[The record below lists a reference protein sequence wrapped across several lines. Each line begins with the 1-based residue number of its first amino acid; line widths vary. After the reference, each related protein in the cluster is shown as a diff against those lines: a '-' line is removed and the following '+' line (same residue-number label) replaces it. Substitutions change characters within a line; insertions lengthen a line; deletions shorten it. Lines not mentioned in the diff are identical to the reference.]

1 MAHMQCC
8 RRSVAIVFLAAALL
22 RLLAPHEAWADAA
35 GPIIPLP
42 DTDRAQLDRLLGK
55 GIIGEALPSPPLG
68 GMGAYF
74 PPKGRVMSL
83 RVVTSDKKATTE
95 THTIEDTTEAAFE
108 PGWHYTIK
116 GITELYFQ
124 RDPDGNVVTVAEKD
138 LDQGVLSRF
147 TPGDPLI
154 MPGLKP
160 GQSIKSSHKV
170 EVFDLSN
177 LKKVSHSGSL
187 DVTYTYVGTY
197 RVTVPSGTY
206 DAALIRWDYSGEV
219 GPATI
224 QDSQYRLLANG
235 AGEVAMIQIR
245 SISALLIYSDHT
257 KRGKLL
263 EQVR

>member
-1 MAHMQCC
+1 MQCH
-8 RRSVAIVFLAAALL
+8 RRLVIVALLAAVSLVL
-22 RLLAPHEAWADAA
+22 TAPRHAGADAA

-55 GIIGEALPSPPLG
+55 GVVGEALPSAPLAG
-68 GMGAYF
+68 IEAYL
-74 PPKGRVMSL
+74 PPKDRAMTL
-83 RVVTSDKKATTE
+83 RVVTSDKQATYE
-95 THTIEDTTEAAFE
+95 THRIEETTDAAFA
-108 PGWHYTIK
+108 PGWHYTIE
-116 GITELYFQ
+116 GIAELYFQ
-124 RDPDGNVVTVAEKD
+124 KDPAGNVSTVAEKD
-138 LDQGVLSRF
+138 LDKAVLSRF

-154 MPGLKP
+154 VPGLKP
-160 GQSIKSSHKV
+160 GESVKSKHKV
-170 EVFDLSN
+170 EVFELSN
-177 LKKVSHSGSL
+177 LKEVAHSGSL

-206 DAALIRWDYSGEV
+206 DAALIRWDYNGEV

-224 QDSQYRLLANG
+224 KDSQYRFLASG

-263 EQVR
+263 ERTQ

>member
-1 MAHMQCC
+1 M
-8 RRSVAIVFLAAALL
+8 
-22 RLLAPHEAWADAA
+22 
-35 GPIIPLP
+35 
-42 DTDRAQLDRLLGK
+42 T
-55 GIIGEALPSPPLG
+55 
-68 GMGAYF
+68 
-74 PPKGRVMSL
+74 L
-83 RVVTSDKKATTE
+83 RVVTSDRQTTAE
-95 THTIEDTTEAAFE
+95 THKIEPTADAAFA
-108 PGWHYTIK
+108 PGWHYIIA
-116 GITELYFQ
+116 GVAELYFQ
-124 RDPDGNVVTVAEKD
+124 KDPAGTISTVAEKD
-138 LDQGVLSRF
+138 LDKAVLSRF

-154 MPGLKP
+154 VPGLKP

-170 EVFDLSN
+170 AVFDLSN
-177 LKKVSHSGSL
+177 LKKVAHSGSL

-224 QDSQYRLLANG
+224 KDSQYRFLASG

-257 KRGKLL
+257 RRGKLL